1 MRQPIEI
8 TGSRGFFMQVAVV
21 GGTGFVG
28 SYIVDALFAAGHD
41 IRLLVRPGS
50 EDKLPHMGAPEVV
63 PGDLSDESALDAL
76 LRGCDAVVYCV
87 GILKEAR
94 REGITF
100 ETLQYEGVVRT
111 IAGAEKAG
119 ATRFVLLSANGA
131 RVPGT
136 PYQETKK
143 RAEDA
148 LLDSG
153 LDATIFRPSVIFG
166 DPRGRMEIASQLR
179 RDLVAPPLP
188 AVGFFNGLRPA
199 RGPVLMTP
207 VHVAD
212 VASACV
218 TALENRQTIGRIYEL
233 GGPDV
238 LSWTDMV
245 RQVAAA
251 AGKRKWIVPV
261 PIAMMKLAATFL
273 DWLPFFPATRDQL
286 TMLAEGNVCD
296 PATIEAL
303 IGRPPAPF
311 NPETLAYL
319 RP

>member
-1 MRQPIEI
+1 MR
-8 TGSRGFFMQVAVV
+8 VAIV

-28 SYIVDALFAAGHD
+28 SYIVDALLDSGHD
-41 IRLLVRPGS
+41 VRALVRPGS
-50 EDKLPHMGAPEVV
+50 EDKVPQKGAPEIV

-94 REGITF
+94 RAGITF
-100 ETLQYEGVVRT
+100 ESLQYEGVVRT
-111 IAGAEKAG
+111 IAAAEKAG
-119 ATRFVLLSANGA
+119 ATRFVLLSANGVK
-131 RVPGT
+131 VPGT

-166 DPRGRMEIASQLR
+166 DPRGRMEIATQLY
-179 RDLVAPPLP
+179 RDLVATPIP
-188 AVGFFNGLRPA
+188 AVGFFTGFSPA
-199 RGPVLMTP
+199 RGPVLMAP
-207 VHVAD
+207 VHVED

-218 TALENRQTIGRIYEL
+218 TALESRETIGRTYEL
-233 GGPDV
+233 GGPEV

-245 RQVAAA
+245 RRVAAA
-251 AGKRKWIVPV
+251 TGRAKWIVPM
-261 PIAMMKLAATFL
+261 PIAIMKIAATFL

-296 PATIEAL
+296 PSIIEAL
-303 IGRPPAPF
+303 IGKPATPF
-311 NPETLAYL
+311 DTDTLAYL